1 MKHLKI
7 LLFAVLTL
15 FAASACSQNNPQK
28 TMEKKKVLVVF
39 FSATGTTKQVAVNL
53 AKIVDADICE
63 IIPLQPYT
71 SADLDWHNSHS
82 RSSVEMNNSE
92 SRPDIKP
99 IELDLK
105 NYDCIFLGYAIWWDL
120 APRVVNTFIESN
132 DLTGKTVI
140 PFATS
145 GGSSIEMNNPKD
157 RPEIKAPSVDVSK
170 YDCVL
175 LGYPIW
181 WDLAP
186 RVVNTFI
193 ERNNL
198 TGKTV
203 IPFATSGSSTITTS
217 VAALKKSYPKI
228 KWQTGKLL
236 NHISEKEIGTWVSAS
251 IK

>member
-1 MKHLKI
+1 MRMSNLGNEKKIMVFVIYIMKHLKI
-7 LLFAVLTL
+7 LLLAVLTI
-15 FAASACSQNNPQK
+15 FAASACSQNKVKK
-28 TMEKKKVLVVF
+28 TMEKKKVLVVY
-39 FSATGTTKQVAVNL
+39 FSATGTTRQVAKQI
-53 AKIVDADICE
+53 AQIADADLCE
-63 IIPLQPYT
+63 IVPAKPY
-71 SADLDWHNSHS
+71 SGADLDWTNKQS
-82 RSSVEMNNSE
+82 R
-92 SRPDIKP
+92 
-99 IELDLK
+99 
-105 NYDCIFLGYAIWWDL
+105 
-120 APRVVNTFIESN
+120 
-132 DLTGKTVI
+132 
-140 PFATS
+140 
-145 GGSSIEMNNPKD
+145 SSIEMNNPKA

-170 YDCVL
+170 YDCVF

-203 IPFATSGSSTITTS
+203 IPFATSGSSTITNS

-236 NHISEKEIGTWVSAS
+236 NHISQKEIGTWVSAS

>member
-1 MKHLKI
+1 MENKI
-7 LLFAVLTL
+7 L
-15 FAASACSQNNPQK
+15 
-28 TMEKKKVLVVF
+28 VVY

-105 NYDCIFLGYAIWWDL
+105 NYDCIFLGYPIWWDL

-132 DLTGKTVI
+132 DLTGKTII

-145 GGSSIEMNNPKD
+145 GGSSIE
-157 RPEIKAPSVDVSK
+157 E
-170 YDCVL
+170 
-175 LGYPIW
+175 
-181 WDLAP
+181 
-186 RVVNTFI
+186 
-193 ERNNL
+193 
-198 TGKTV
+198 
-203 IPFATSGSSTITTS
+203 S
-217 VAALKKSYPKI
+217 VAALQRLYPEI
-228 KWQTGKLL
+228 NWQTGKLL
-236 NHISEKEIGTWVSAS
+236 NHLSENDIKTWCNKLGISTL
-251 IK
+251 

>member
-1 MKHLKI
+1 
-7 LLFAVLTL
+7 
-15 FAASACSQNNPQK
+15 
-28 TMEKKKVLVVF
+28 MEKKKVLVVF

-105 NYDCIFLGYAIWWDL
+105 NYDAIFLGYPIWWDL

-145 GGSSIEMNNPKD
+145 GGSSIE
-157 RPEIKAPSVDVSK
+157 E
-170 YDCVL
+170 
-175 LGYPIW
+175 
-181 WDLAP
+181 
-186 RVVNTFI
+186 
-193 ERNNL
+193 
-198 TGKTV
+198 
-203 IPFATSGSSTITTS
+203 S
-217 VAALKKSYPKI
+217 VAALQRLYPEI
-228 KWQTGKLL
+228 NWQTGKLL
-236 NHISEKEIGTWVSAS
+236 NHLSENDIKTWCNKLGISTL
-251 IK
+251 

>member
-105 NYDCIFLGYAIWWDL
+105 NYDCIFLGYPIWWDL

-145 GGSSIEMNNPKD
+145 GSSSIEG
-157 RPEIKAPSVDVSK
+157 S
-170 YDCVL
+170 
-175 LGYPIW
+175 
-181 WDLAP
+181 
-186 RVVNTFI
+186 I
-193 ERNNL
+193 E
-198 TGKTV
+198 
-203 IPFATSGSSTITTS
+203 
-217 VAALKKSYPKI
+217 ALKKSYPDI
-228 KWQTGKLL
+228 KWRGGKLL
-236 NHISEKEIGTWVSAS
+236 NGESEKALKTWCNNLGISTL
-251 IK
+251 